1 MLQEL
6 KWQAAVILG
15 SVDFLGNPLGFVND
29 VSEGV
34 SSFILEGNVKT
45 LVKNVTHGL
54 SNSAAKVTETLSDG
68 LGRVIMDERHEETRQ
83 RIRANTSGSSDHL
96 LAGLKG
102 LGFGILGGVTSI
114 VKQTYDGAAN
124 EGFPV
129 SLKKTN
135 LHISTTTM
143 NIYVFFV

>member
-1 MLQEL
+1 M
-6 KWQAAVILG
+6 ILG

-34 SSFILEGNVKT
+34 SSFISDGNVKT
-45 LVKNVTHGL
+45 LVQNLAHGF

-68 LGRVIMDERHEETRQ
+68 LGRVTMDERHEETRQ
-83 RIRANTSGSSDHL
+83 RIRANNAGSSDHL
-96 LAGLKG
+96 LAGIKG

-114 VKQTYDGAAN
+114 VKQTYDGASN

-129 SLKKTN
+129 SIIL
-135 LHISTTTM
+135 LYSI
-143 NIYVFFV
+143 